1 MAFIQLPSGKVKNLK
16 PKKLKLTNF
25 PRNHN
30 ISVLFLYLKY
40 LDNAYDLDFQ
50 INLVKNI
57 EKSENLQKYLL
68 ASSEIGHHLYEEI

>member
-16 PKKLKLTNF
+16 PKNLKLTNF

-40 LDNAYDLDFQ
+40 LDNAYDLDF
-50 INLVKNI
+50 
-57 EKSENLQKYLL
+57 
-68 ASSEIGHHLYEEI
+68 